1 VPYNF
6 QRYLSEKV
14 TEDNDKISIIFLK
27 NKPDSKESKRLIFL
41 SEKVTE
47 LVKEEIRRGISTQ
60 NLIIEI
66 NSVFCLQ

>member
-1 VPYNF
+1 MPYYF
-6 QRYLSEKV
+6 QRHLSEKV

-47 LVKEEIRRGISTQ
+47 FLKE
-60 NLIIEI
+60 
-66 NSVFCLQ
+66 